1 MDFIMEARPSYS
13 KADKKL
19 HKAVSKI
26 EKDIGKITS
35 KSPTKVSCEKY
46 KIIEKIFKTEL
57 FIRF

>member
-1 MDFIMEARPSYS
+1 MEARPSYS